1 VRVLQTRTTHAF
13 IAIAAALLAPAGAK
27 TPLQAQSG
35 PEDRPVIGVAFGG
48 GSALGLAHVGV
59 IRWFEQHHI
68 PIDVV
73 AGTSMGGLV
82 GGAFASGMSSDELRR
97 FLATIDWRELF
108 AGPSYRLKSVARKQ
122 DAREY
127 PSKLEFHVR
136 RRVKLPNALNN
147 GQQVDLLLEG
157 LAAPY
162 AGLTTFDSLPTPLR
176 TVTVDVRTA
185 ERVVLDRGSLA
196 LALRSTMSLPGI
208 FPPVEDGERLFV
220 DGGVMDNVPADVV
233 RAMGADI
240 VIAVN
245 VGRLPGTREV
255 SDDGLFGIVS
265 STVDAL
271 VRASTRRGLAAADVV
286 INPTLAQFDRFD
298 FPDAEALAA
307 GGYAAAEAMKAA
319 LLPLAVDEKT
329 WRQYLAQRAA
339 RRRVAIPVVA
349 ALSVEGVSPAD
360 RRLLTRRLSWQ
371 VGKRL
376 DAERMKH
383 ELVRF
388 AASDRYR
395 TVSWEL
401 RPEAGRST
409 LVVHARLNENAPPLA
424 MFAMNVQS
432 LTNDDYTFQ
441 LAARYLM
448 FDAFVP
454 GAELRGDVALGSNPR
469 LAAAWRRPLGDAG
482 LFAAVGAGVSQQRRS
497 LSLDNT
503 IVAQYDQR
511 QLVANAGIGM
521 TFGVTSELRVDLRGG
536 RTNIRPRV
544 GDPGLPSISGPDAE
558 VALRW
563 LYDAQT
569 NYIAPTSGLRLIT
582 SVRQVLAWPDPPRSS
597 GIDATNDGLVQA
609 EVQGSRFWG
618 MQDDRDRIFVTG
630 VAGTS
635 FGGHPLATEQFE
647 LGLPFRLDGFSLA
660 ERRGDHY
667 GVLSG
672 GYLRGVSRLPKF
684 LGDALFVGS
693 WIETGSAFDTHSS
706 TVLEAQ
712 VGVGML
718 VETLVGPA
726 FLGATVGV
734 HGARRLNV
742 GFGKIFP

>member
-1 VRVLQTRTTHAF
+1 MRALEKRTTHTL
-13 IAIAAALLAPAGAK
+13 IAIAAVLLAPAIVVA
-27 TPLQAQSG
+27 PLHAQAA
-35 PEDRPVIGVAFGG
+35 PEDRPVVGVAFGG

-59 IRWFEQHHI
+59 IRWFEEHRI

-82 GGAFASGMSSDELRR
+82 GGAFASGMSSNELRR
-97 FLATIDWRELF
+97 FLATIDWAELF
-108 AGPSYRLKSVARKQ
+108 AGSSYRLKSIPRKQ
-122 DAREY
+122 DAREF

-233 RAMGADI
+233 REMGADV

-255 SDDGLFGIVS
+255 SDAGLFGVVS

-286 INPTLAQFDRFD
+286 INPTLEQFDRFD
-298 FPDAEALAA
+298 FPDGDSLAA
-307 GGYAAAEAMKAA
+307 GGYAAAEAMKTA
-319 LLPLAVDEKT
+319 LLPLAVDERT

-339 RRRVAIPVVA
+339 RRRTVIPVVG
-349 ALSVEGVSPAD
+349 ALAMEGVTPAD
-360 RRLLTRRLSWQ
+360 ERLLARRLSWQ
-371 VGKRL
+371 VGRRL
-376 DAERMKH
+376 DVERMKH

-401 RPEAGRST
+401 HPEADRFK
-409 LVVHARLNENAPPLA
+409 LVVRARLNENAPPLA
-424 MFAMNVQS
+424 MFAMNVRS
-432 LTNDDYTFQ
+432 LTSHDYSFQ

-454 GAELRGDVALGSNPR
+454 GAELRADVALGSSPR
-469 LAAAWRRPLGDAG
+469 LATAWRRPIGDAG
-482 LFAAVGAGVSQQRRS
+482 LFAALGAGAAQQRRS
-497 LSLDNT
+497 LSFEDR

-511 QLVANAGIGM
+511 QLMANVGIGM
-521 TFGVTSELRVDLRGG
+521 TFGVTSELRADLRGG
-536 RTNIRPRV
+536 RTVIRPRV
-544 GDPGLPSISGPDAE
+544 GDSGLPSVSGPDAE
-558 VALRW
+558 VGLRW
-563 LYDAQT
+563 LYDTQT
-569 NYIAPTSGLRLIT
+569 NYIAPTSGLRLLAT
-582 SVRQVLAWPDPPRSS
+582 VRQVLAWPDPPRSS
-597 GIDATNDGLVQA
+597 GIEATNDGLVQS

-618 MQDDRDRIFVTG
+618 IKGDRDRVFVTG
-630 VAGTS
+630 GAGTS
-635 FGGHPLATEQFE
+635 FGFHPLATEQFE

-672 GYLRGVSRLPKF
+672 GYLRGVSRLPQF
-684 LGDALFVGS
+684 LGDRLFVGS
-693 WIETGSAFDTHSS
+693 WLETGSAFDTQSS

-726 FLGATVGV
+726 FLGATIGT
-734 HGARRLNV
+734 HGARRVNV
-742 GFGKIFP
+742 SFGKLFP